1 MGIVVAILLATCVAL
16 IVAVVALRRRVA
28 ELERALGDAVGG
40 EPAEVIAIEIRN
52 HGEVA
57 ANRTSLA
64 KPLAVLT
71 PGLLR
76 GIVHRETVKMMRVEL
91 AENGVD
97 ADVRLRRIGPREPV
111 DPIPSASDD
120 D

>member
-1 MGIVVAILLATCVAL
+1 MGVIVAFLLAACIASG
-16 IVAVVALRRRVA
+16 VAVVALRRRVA
-28 ELERALGDAVGG
+28 ELEDALAEAVGG
-40 EPAEVIAIEIRN
+40 DVAEVIAIEIRN

-57 ANRTSLA
+57 ASRTSLA

-97 ADVRLRRIGPREPV
+97 ADVRLRRIGPRRPPGHDPDEP
-111 DPIPSASDD
+111 DD

>member
-1 MGIVVAILLATCVAL
+1 MAVLVTVLLASCVAL
-16 IVAVVALRRRVA
+16 VVAVIALRRRIV
-28 ELERALGDAVGG
+28 ELEESLSDAVGG
-40 EPAEVIAIEIRN
+40 EPSEVIAIEIRN

-57 ANRTSLA
+57 ASRTSLA
-64 KPLAVLT
+64 RPLALLT

-97 ADVRLRRIGPREPV
+97 ADVRLRRIGPRTPV
-111 DPIPSASDD
+111 DPATPVLDD